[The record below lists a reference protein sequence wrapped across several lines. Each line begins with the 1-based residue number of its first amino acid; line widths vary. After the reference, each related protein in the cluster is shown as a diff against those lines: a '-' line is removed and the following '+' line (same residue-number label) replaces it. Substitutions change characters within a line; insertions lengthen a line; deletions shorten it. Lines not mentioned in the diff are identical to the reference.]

1 MSPVAEGWRRAGRPD
16 GGLSLQPS
24 LRGFDGDT
32 TRCSR
37 AGDTAWA
44 PGCSAGG
51 TAESAGLGR
60 RNAQLRRAMQWQD
73 PLKEQRAPRRPAGLL
88 ADSTLPPALPPSL
101 PPPPPPVILPFPAP
115 SSPRSPPC

>member
-44 PGCSAGG
+44 PGCSAGR
-51 TAESAGLGR
+51 TAGSAGLPFLMESWDVNR
-60 RNAQLRRAMQWQD
+60 KMRLR
-73 PLKEQRAPRRPAGLL
+73 KNPRYWGAASVALESL
-88 ADSTLPPALPPSL
+88 DALPVENQTTAL
-101 PPPPPPVILPFPAP
+101 NLYLTNEVDWL
-115 SSPRSPPC
+115 